1 MKTSKLLIVVISVLV
16 LQDARS
22 QTLPIEIKA
31 LLDQRYP
38 QWQFTIYH
46 RDPHIDSSESFVL
59 MPDAGNFLECNLNL
73 DSIPDYALAITAPRQ
88 SHIMEFFLAAI
99 FQKGSYHLYGIDSS
113 RGCCAFQM
121 RLNPAHTD
129 VFILG
134 DYDNEIVKYGLLD
147 KDENTIKF
155 PTDTINLMP
164 LYEKNSDVSYVFI
177 NGKFYSI
184 LSAD

>member
-1 MKTSKLLIVVISVLV
+1 
-16 LQDARS
+16 
-22 QTLPIEIKA
+22 
-31 LLDQRYP
+31 
-38 QWQFTIYH
+38 
-46 RDPHIDSSESFVL
+46 
-59 MPDAGNFLECNLNL
+59 
-73 DSIPDYALAITAPRQ
+73 
-88 SHIMEFFLAAI
+88 MEFFLAAI